1 MLQSIVMEKIEGFFS
16 QYRVMQYKPRTVISA
31 VSDLQPSV
39 FYIKNGFLR
48 VFRLSEQGA
57 ELTVT
62 ILKPKDFFPFTYG
75 MTASARNATYYL
87 ESITSLEMWKV
98 HSDQF
103 VEFVKSEPDVYYDL
117 TEKLLI
123 RFDGVLTKM
132 EYLILKNAYTKI
144 VATLLSCAN
153 KFGEAQN
160 DYIRIT
166 VPLTHKDIATMVGI
180 TRETTSLEM
189 KKLEKQGFIARNGK
203 YLILKNIQQLEQEA
217 LPEITN
223 NSSNPYFL

>member
-1 MLQSIVMEKIEGFFS
+1 MMLQSIVMEKIEGFFS
-16 QYRVMQYKPRTVISA
+16 QYRVMQYKPRTVISP

-98 HSDQF
+98 HSAPGC
-103 VEFVKSEPDVYYDL
+103 V
-117 TEKLLI
+117 
-123 RFDGVLTKM
+123 GMVLT
-132 EYLILKNAYTKI
+132 
-144 VATLLSCAN
+144 
-153 KFGEAQN
+153 
-160 DYIRIT
+160 
-166 VPLTHKDIATMVGI
+166 
-180 TRETTSLEM
+180 
-189 KKLEKQGFIARNGK
+189 
-203 YLILKNIQQLEQEA
+203 
-217 LPEITN
+217 
-223 NSSNPYFL
+223 